1 MASPPTKNLLGGT
14 YTPLKEFKS
23 SPSSP
28 TPASPRNLLGGTYT
42 PIRTR
47 PLTPQAEEVDDTGA
61 LGQAWGSLMRGL
73 SGGLASLPEAA
84 AIAGS
89 WIERKTGLD
98 PSDKPE
104 ESLSWQLGG
113 MIRSAGD
120 WMSPAQS
127 REYGDSFWATDL
139 PQGIGSGLSFIV
151 GGKGVGALVK
161 GGISKSALK
170 TGTSRAL
177 AKGATEKEAA
187 RLGAQFARR
196 YPKMKPWKSAGKIA
210 EKMPII
216 GKGGIVGGGAKWSPF
231 YNIAATVDTA
241 SIAGLGA
248 MMNATHGYQDAH
260 DVLMAKAQ
268 AEGRTELNDKEMS
281 TAFTSFLLNGGM
293 GISEAMPMA
302 GLLTRINQGTGGTF
316 SKWLKYALLEGGTEF
331 IQESSQTTWGNVV
344 AGQLLK
350 YDETREA
357 FDHVLRS
364 GSAGGM
370 SGFLLSIFSSMI
382 GGKVRQGKLV
392 REFEAKAKELDA
404 MGQHEQAKAMRQ
416 RADAERAKMG
426 AGFGTEIDIDMAKV
440 LEETI
445 AAFEKDKGRA
455 AVTEDREKRE
465 AALEER
471 GKELSEETKPF
482 KERERAKRRRKWLT
496 DEQEKAWS
504 NGKLFSIVG
513 DRESG
518 PWEEVEDA
526 DRTPEAGE
534 FIPNEVTLRSLDT
547 GKTRTV
553 DNSEVLGWFDN
564 LAEVDPGKPATLEEA
579 TPKGKPTGIIQRL
592 KQVVLAEK
600 DWESM
605 NEGDLIPLLEGGD
618 YGPGSEIEKEAQ
630 EVFGLAAQKFGLE
643 VVVSSMGGG
652 KLGLRI
658 KNVEEAKA
666 FLREHIKT
674 KAEPDVTGGAVLDE
688 PALAV
693 DLSPEEKEGA
703 APITPEAGVVE
714 EEVDLLE
721 QGQANVLAILEDEFL
736 WGEATQEE
744 QDQALRLRERLDAA
758 APETELSED
767 LSWLS
772 EKERAATLAEQEKRR
787 AEYAV
792 ELEQRRLKEAQVG
805 EYKPETAVTVIK
817 KKTSDSGKVVTHYD
831 LGGGKLRSH
840 IKNPDG
846 TTFRDTTYEFV
857 FAEDEDGTIWR
868 HTYQTDSKTGKIKE
882 ISSAIVEDTVPP
894 TKIPAVADLG
904 YSSTV
909 AGTDSGLLK
918 GAETLEQDTLA
929 RYPDQKIVRHTPE
942 TAEGLIGQEVTVQTG
957 KDKYVTGVATELG
970 PDKSGVPHIKIDGK
984 FYPLQD
990 LVDSSTA
997 EVADDVALIEAQAEV
1012 LADMDEPVLWAM
1024 TSKEEKTK
1032 ALRLQERIGAGEVT
1046 KEDLPKRLQW
1056 LAPNAAPE
1064 AIELAKPLYKYTKEG
1079 DKLVPEEVRSRI
1091 DLTKVEGKGV
1101 GGRVL
1106 RSDVERART
1115 EEAKAKTK
1123 AEKEAFNKRYKPS
1136 SVKVGG
1142 FTAKKIEYT
1151 STREARKEAQ
1161 GKIKLDKVA
1170 EYLVTQEKK
1179 KSPRISKADVKA
1191 ASKFL
1196 KDLTKATPITQEKG
1210 VDAVGAAEADK
1221 AEADKALATL
1231 EAQLA
1236 KAERE
1241 VKEEVLAH
1249 QRGAASMGWPATR
1262 LGRLKGKVADLAKQ
1276 RDKAKEAA
1284 DDAGVALENIKI
1296 AAAEARREKEA
1307 AIKEEGGTLSGET
1320 DVTLWTGRL
1329 SIGKGDARG
1338 VRLERTRINYKVS
1351 VETGKKRKDRRKQE
1365 TPHTYTATGTADTKA
1380 YAPEIV
1386 VSDEKEFSTRAEA
1399 VAYRDSLDW
1408 RQDSRGGK
1416 RGPKKPNI
1424 TKVRENKH
1432 VVERGRYYYPSKKG
1446 TPKETQKLTVQVE
1459 RTGRQTEEIKKAA
1472 HKEARDKLKS
1482 EATAKGLENVR
1493 IKNVSHI
1500 KGKPDRYKVAGEA
1513 ISERVDRQVD
1523 FWDYINLEGEIISL
1537 GRSTKEEALENLR
1550 GYIRKEGVKRSTR
1563 GHVASQSQ
1571 RLEYRKAEAEKK
1583 SLEER
1588 RSAAKKKISLTY
1600 TKDKDHVVIGKLRDA
1615 VAELT
1620 MEGGEFHGV
1629 DVQFIRSEK
1638 ALAAEWQHPV
1648 YVTIRTKQ
1656 TTPTVSIWV
1665 HPQMLEKYVESGKGR
1680 SYASAAR
1687 EEVRHLMDLQ
1697 AVHSMINEAQKNNK
1711 SAPHGVKTVYAYL
1724 QVMYREIA
1732 KSKNGSRVIDHVIDQ
1747 YGFNGFRE
1755 NYKKGAYKARI
1766 ALEYIRMVA
1775 DSAQAV
1781 EVMQRDKGQR
1791 YTKATDVKV
1800 PIPHSEGKV
1809 THVRIDNTHGL
1820 ADFGHSGF
1828 MHSFWKTIQNKW
1840 KDFSAPFRVSEP
1852 YKEKGKWGWSV
1863 GVTRDIPAAIQHHLI
1878 AADAFIASKRRT
1890 DVITAGVVRYK
1901 PIIKGNKVVGNK
1913 VEQREKGS
1921 VVERDV
1927 TYIPDH
1933 SLLDYLDR
1941 IEVVGDPVK
1950 GHDYATQLG
1959 RIMIIARAW
1968 SETHWAGGKTQTAPT
1983 KDWAMKAQGKGQ
1995 ERKEWKALSDKQK
2008 KREIKNATD
2017 LSKAQVTTVGRV
2029 DSTEAYDFY
2038 LDKLARKLVT
2048 GINEQY
2054 GAAKEGETLEQFA
2067 KRHSRIQPENMTE
2080 KQIQEKLDRI
2090 REINEVS
2097 KTGVGP
2103 NWSSLKEGQQIL
2115 LSPAQPID
2123 RILIADGNTESN
2135 VKHDFIQKRILAS
2148 TKPGHVKQRK
2158 TGTVFGIIDNAAV
2171 FTKMAGAEGE
2181 AYWSVKQVEE
2191 AMEWLANEQA
2201 ERRVGGATVLTVGGG
2216 AQELP
2221 GEETQTEAEDE
2232 WVRPGYSAQID
2243 TASQAARTDEDMI
2256 QEKMIDPDEYLYLL
2270 NDLLEKGEVTHE
2282 DAAVWNWL
2290 YLSPEGAQVIA
2301 GQSRPNWDSIATA
2314 MLWNIPVEGRPALSG
2329 DEIAAKI
2336 NEMREN
2342 VAGKLREVMEK
2353 EQITSQGD
2361 VVPFGVSMD
2370 EGAPVVGRLPE
2381 GFGRFVAALTPSNWS
2396 ATDTLE
2402 KMGLKPLAEAI
2413 DTFFNG
2419 KSDVTSRVTEGIE
2432 AIEHGGV
2439 KVVGED
2445 EVGQSI
2451 TRYFATENMAKDWIE
2466 NYTQYEKD
2474 NRENSIKKLEENI
2487 STLGEQIANSRKML
2501 KEAEQA
2507 HKKKKTD
2514 ATKMALEQA
2523 EEWLSD
2529 FTNDL
2534 AANQKKLDAL
2544 TKGTLKLVDPVTSEL
2559 KYTKLDW
2566 AKAKSEFKAYMEMR
2580 ENFADEDEK
2589 LVRRDA
2595 AELYLTKY
2603 GSPMF
2608 QDMMRWQK
2616 DTAGDTGLML
2626 VENHVMVKQGKKWRP
2641 IMDLGEWHFPRV
2653 FTERTWLVLNN
2664 PNHPDNRDEYDRML
2678 QLMVENGSAKDL
2690 KHAEEKLTPKEGEG
2704 KNEFFAN
2711 IERARGFKL
2720 PAEFYDHS
2728 FEAYMTFLNRF
2739 GDNIARIEA
2748 FGQETEK
2755 TKTEWD
2761 LAMKGLGTRERK
2773 YIERLRDAVYR
2784 TRKEDDT
2791 IRNWFID
2798 LGVPLTAAI
2807 YLSGPVTALRNTSF
2821 AISANMEHFGPIN
2834 TFTASTKAAWEVA
2847 MAQLNYV
2854 RGKVMTNRPEFIA
2867 EARALDSLRIDAV
2880 DNHQFDLESDEEI
2893 AGARGKYKKFLQ
2905 KNVLP
2910 TALWMQRV
2918 TERFN
2923 RGLTATLA
2931 KQHLRR
2937 TAELVQ
2943 IDPDGTAAAQHVAL
2957 ITRQGYTGKQL
2968 KELLAPD
2975 EKGHWHFRSGNKTHR
2990 DFVRDMVNEKQYG
3003 YDVRQHPLFLDNPT
3017 SKIIFQF
3024 QKWAFQRSRD
3034 FARNIWR
3041 PARHKQKVTMPDGT
3055 VKEVRDFK
3063 PLVSSMFL
3071 MYGMG
3076 ELYAT
3081 LFMSLFYDRERKDAV
3096 IPMTEEDDERMFIAG
3111 ERLWNDMTYWGGF
3124 GVFTEYANYFD
3135 PLDFRPAKW
3144 KSPMPH
3150 TPPSYSLFHDSAG
3163 MLMSLKEI
3171 MGSDEDLGMKKEAAG
3186 RVIEDH
3192 LKYKVPLGKSYYGL
3206 RWRALRAFDN
3216 EAEEIKIR
3224 NGEKDV
3230 KFARNIARRFAEEF
3244 GYDVNKV
3251 WEGGRSIKTEKGEL
3265 YKQLAEANL
3274 SGNATKARLL
3284 RDRFIGGKVG
3294 NERSIA
3300 LQGLKSSVRSRQ
3312 PVLLDGKAPTTKVKN
3327 EFMRWARKVLD
3338 PAEYERIMDVHKLYK
3353 QTATRAGLGWK

>member
-1 MASPPTKNLLGGT
+1 M
-14 YTPLKEFKS
+14 
-23 SPSSP
+23 
-28 TPASPRNLLGGTYT
+28 
-42 PIRTR
+42 
-47 PLTPQAEEVDDTGA
+47 
-61 LGQAWGSLMRGL
+61 
-73 SGGLASLPEAA
+73 
-84 AIAGS
+84 
-89 WIERKTGLD
+89 
-98 PSDKPE
+98 
-104 ESLSWQLGG
+104 
-113 MIRSAGD
+113 
-120 WMSPAQS
+120 
-127 REYGDSFWATDL
+127 
-139 PQGIGSGLSFIV
+139 
-151 GGKGVGALVK
+151 
-161 GGISKSALK
+161 SKSALK

-268 AEGRTELNDKEMS
+268 AEGRTELNDEEMS

-426 AGFGTEIDIDMAKV
+426 TGFDAEIKIDMAKV

-455 AVTEDREKRE
+455 AATEDREKRE

-471 GKELSEETKPF
+471 GKKLGEETKSY

-496 DEQEKAWS
+496 DKQAKGWS
-504 NGKLFSIVG
+504 GKTPLFWIAG

-518 PWEEVEDA
+518 PWEMVKDA

-564 LAEVDPGKPATLEEA
+564 FAEVE
-579 TPKGKPTGIIQRL
+579 
-592 KQVVLAEK
+592 
-600 DWESM
+600 
-605 NEGDLIPLLEGGD
+605 
-618 YGPGSEIEKEAQ
+618 
-630 EVFGLAAQKFGLE
+630 
-643 VVVSSMGGG
+643 
-652 KLGLRI
+652 
-658 KNVEEAKA
+658 
-666 FLREHIKT
+666 
-674 KAEPDVTGGAVLDE
+674 TGGAVLDE

-693 DLSPEEKEGA
+693 DLSPEEMEGA

-805 EYKPETAVTVIK
+805 EY
-817 KKTSDSGKVVTHYD
+817 
-831 LGGGKLRSH
+831 
-840 IKNPDG
+840 
-846 TTFRDTTYEFV
+846 
-857 FAEDEDGTIWR
+857 
-868 HTYQTDSKTGKIKE
+868 
-882 ISSAIVEDTVPP
+882 
-894 TKIPAVADLG
+894 
-904 YSSTV
+904 
-909 AGTDSGLLK
+909 
-918 GAETLEQDTLA
+918 
-929 RYPDQKIVRHTPE
+929 TPE
-942 TAEGLIGQEVTVQTG
+942 AAKELIGQEVTVRIGKDTWELEGTG
-957 KDKYVTGVATELG
+957 KGGRVLRSDVEEAGEVTLVTGIAT
-970 PDKSGVPHIKIDGK
+970 KIEVVDGEPKIQINSK

-990 LVDSSTA
+990 MVGPVVGPVS

-1012 LADMDEPVLWAM
+1012 LSVHDEPALWAGA
-1024 TSKEEKTK
+1024 TDTEQAE
-1032 ALRLQERIGAGEVT
+1032 ALRLRERIGAGEVT

-1106 RSDVERART
+1106 RSDVEKART

-1236 KAERE
+1236 KAEE
-1241 VKEEVLAH
+1241 ELKEEVFLR

-1262 LGRLKGKVADLAKQ
+1262 LGRLKKKVADLTKR
-1276 RDKAKEAA
+1276 RDKAKKAA

-1600 TKDKDHVVIGKLRDA
+1600 TKDEDHVVISKLRDA

-1638 ALAAEWQHPV
+1638 ALAAKWQHPV
-1648 YVTIRTKQ
+1648 YVTIKTKQ
-1656 TTPTVSIWV
+1656 TTPTASIWV
-1665 HPQMLEKYVESGKGR
+1665 HPKMLKEYVKSGKGR

-1697 AVHSMINEAQKNNK
+1697 AVHSMISEAQKNNK
-1711 SAPHGVKTVYAYL
+1711 PTPHRVKTVYAYL
-1724 QVMYREIA
+1724 QAMYREIA
-1732 KSKNGSRVIDHVIDQ
+1732 KSKNGSRIIDHVIDQ

-1800 PIPHSEGKV
+1800 PIPHSKDKV

-1852 YKEKGKWGWSV
+1852 HKEKGKWGWSV

-2080 KQIQEKLDRI
+2080 KQIQKKLDRI

-2135 VKHDFIQKRILAS
+2135 VKHDFIQQRILAS

-2158 TGTVFGIIDNAAV
+2158 TGTVFGMIDNAAV

-2221 GEETQTEAEDE
+2221 GERDTEDEQDE

-2314 MLWNIPVEGRPALSG
+2314 MLWNIPVEGRPALSD

-2445 EVGQSI
+2445 EVRQSI

-2534 AANQKKLDAL
+2534 AVNQNKLDAL
-2544 TKGTLKLVDPVTSEL
+2544 TKGTPKLVDPVISEL

-2595 AELYLTKY
+2595 AELYLTKH

-2690 KHAEEKLTPKEGEG
+2690 KHAEERLTPKEGEG

-2893 AGARGKYKKFLQ
+2893 AGARGKYKKILQ

-2937 TAELVQ
+2937 TAELLD

-3206 RWRALRAFDN
+3206 RWKALRAFDN